1 LWTLCRTSLGPFC
14 WSARAIT
21 CHSEE
26 VRP

>member
-1 LWTLCRTSLGPFC
+1 LRRLCRTSLEPFC